1 MAKAKQLDAL
11 AERALDAV
19 VASRPDLRTWAEDK
33 RRELAGEPRSELL
46 RFLVFSLDQGNQQ
59 AVEAAFGL
67 APGDLAVAGPAGRI
81 ARLLRA

>member
-19 VASRPDLRTWAEDK
+19 VASRPDLRNWSEDK

-46 RFLVFSLDQGNQQ
+46 RFLVFSLDQGNQA
-59 AVEAAFGL
+59 AVEEAFGL
-67 APGDLAVAGPAGRI
+67 APGDLAVTGPAARI
-81 ARLLRA
+81 ARLLRT